1 MNFVQKPAY
10 KGYKAY
16 EYLEEGK
23 DYPKIEWAQWDW
35 AGRHVVELEPD
46 QEAMVQE
53 ILKKHPYISLH
64 DHPTFYPKDMSSIDH
79 IYDSMR
85 QGRAICGYEA
95 LSYSNIDCIFDN
107 MMDGVN
113 IISSPGGWKWIDII
127 HDLGMRLCDL
137 AHQDFLIQCK
147 TVDDIFAA
155 KKAGKIA
162 WVPCIEGA
170 APIENE
176 VDRID
181 ILYGLGVRHMQKV
194 YLLHY

>member
-85 QGRAICGYEA
+85 QGRAVCGYEA

-113 IISSPGGWKWIDII
+113 IISSPGGWK
-127 HDLGMRLCDL
+127 
-137 AHQDFLIQCK
+137 
-147 TVDDIFAA
+147 
-155 KKAGKIA
+155 
-162 WVPCIEGA
+162 
-170 APIENE
+170 
-176 VDRID
+176 
-181 ILYGLGVRHMQKV
+181 
-194 YLLHY
+194 

>member
-85 QGRAICGYEA
+85 QGRAVCGYEA

-147 TVDDIFAA
+147 TVDDIYCCQERLARLPGCLA
-155 KKAGKIA
+155 LRAQLPLKMKWIA
-162 WVPCIEGA
+162 SIFST
-170 APIENE
+170 
-176 VDRID
+176 D
-181 ILYGLGVRHMQKV
+181 LGVRQLGV
-194 YLLHY
+194 TYC